1 MAGLTNTDKNNNS
14 KNIIKKKRANKK
26 KRRTAVSSSEVS
38 SSSSSSEGE
47 DKEEDNTNLG
57 ANASGNEMEIEINAD
72 EHLEKENIPSLSSPV
87 QQSKLIRDNIQLSD
101 SDVKQ
106 EVLEN
111 QVLLSDLPVSDFINL
126 HNIHTISDLKKV
138 EQSINKKSSALKNP
152 PIDNSLKNKF
162 LTEIFKDYSDDI
174 ESLRQSNDFNKSHSL
189 SLLANLLKEGASMY
203 DKDTLE
209 SILQ

>member
-1 MAGLTNTDKNNNS
+1 MVVLTNTEKKNNS
-14 KNIIKKKRANKK
+14 KNIIKKKRTNKK
-26 KRRTAVSSSEVS
+26 KRRTAVSSSDLS
-38 SSSSSSEGE
+38 SSSSSSDGE
-47 DKEEDNTNLG
+47 DKDDENSKLDTHI
-57 ANASGNEMEIEINAD
+57 SGNEMEIQINSD
-72 EHLEKENIPSLSSPV
+72 EHLEKENIPSLSNPV

-101 SDVKQ
+101 SDLKQ
-106 EVLEN
+106 SFLER
-111 QVLLSDLPVSDFINL
+111 QALLNDLPVSDFINL

-138 EQSINKKSSALKNP
+138 EQSINKKNSTLKNP

-174 ESLRQSNDFNKSHSL
+174 ESLRQSNDFNKNHSL